1 MKRRNPYKKDTDL
14 SKRLMDRIGWSAEE
28 IQSFLDDVE
37 EEEKVLGTKNEE
49 MRKKKG
55 ITAMPGV
62 VSPPANKW
70 QTVGYAVKSAAT
82 NDLTPEQK
90 ARINKNRIRASY
102 LRQQKK
108 RYEEGSR
115 VTKLEVVS
123 PMVVERKDEKEK
135 KKGEEEVVI
144 EEDV

>member
-14 SKRLMDRIGWSAEE
+14 SERLMDRIGWSAEE
-28 IQSFLDDVE
+28 IQSFVDDVE
-37 EEEKVLGTKNEE
+37 EEEKVMGTKNEE
-49 MRKKKG
+49 MSKKKG
-55 ITAMPGV
+55 ITAMPGD
-62 VSPPANKW
+62 VSPPVNKW
-70 QTVGYAVKSAAT
+70 QTVGYAVKSAAA

-90 ARINKNRIRASY
+90 ARINRNRIRASY

-123 PMVVERKDEKEK
+123 PMVVERKDEKER

>member
-1 MKRRNPYKKDTDL
+1 MKRRNPYKNESHL

-28 IQSFLDDVE
+28 IQLFVDDVE
-37 EEEKVLGTKNEE
+37 EDEKVMGTKNEE
-49 MRKKKG
+49 MGEKKG
-55 ITAMPGV
+55 ITAKPGV
-62 VSPPANKW
+62 VSPPLKQ
-70 QTVGYAVKSAAT
+70 QTVGSAAKSAAA

-123 PMVVERKDEKEK
+123 PMVVERKDEKER
-135 KKGEEEVVI
+135 KKGEGEVVI
-144 EEDV
+144 EEEV